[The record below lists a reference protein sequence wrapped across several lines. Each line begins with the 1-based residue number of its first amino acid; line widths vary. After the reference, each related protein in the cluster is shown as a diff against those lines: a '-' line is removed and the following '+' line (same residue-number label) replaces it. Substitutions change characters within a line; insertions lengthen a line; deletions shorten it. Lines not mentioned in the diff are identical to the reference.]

1 MPMVSVT
8 VSHLSPTHLLCSSNY
23 TIMGN
28 ASDKPHS
35 AAKRVA
41 VVGAGVSG
49 LAAAYKLKSNGL
61 NVTLLEADGK
71 AGGKIRTVA
80 KDGMIWD
87 EGANTMTE
95 SESEVSYLID
105 DLGLRDKQQFPLS
118 QNKRYIARDG
128 LPLLLPSDPIGLFT
142 SKFLST
148 QSKLQILLEPFS
160 WRKRHNTK
168 VSNEQVD
175 ESVGD
180 FFSRHFG
187 EEFVDYLI
195 DPFVAGT
202 SGGDPQSLSMRHTFP
217 ELWDLENRYGS
228 IVCGA
233 VQSKLAPKKEQGG
246 EKNSSGKKPRAHG
259 SFSFKGG
266 MQTLVDTI
274 CERLSKDELKLQCK
288 VLSLSYDHE
297 GQSNNWSLS
306 CLSNKTVEDQRYDAV
321 VVTAPLSNVKE
332 MKVLNGGNPFSLDF
346 IPEVNYLPVSIVVT
360 AFKKANVKRPLEGF
374 GVLIPSKEEEN
385 GLKTLGTLFS
395 SMMFPDRAP
404 SDHHLYTTFVGG
416 SRNRQLAQAST
427 EELKQIVS
435 SELHQLLGT
444 QGEPSFINHI
454 YWSKAFPLYGRNYG
468 SVKKAIQKMENDL
481 PGFFYAGNHK
491 DGLSVGKALASGY
504 KAADLV
510 MLYLDSKSQTN
521 KSQIL

>member
-1 MPMVSVT
+1 MVSLT
-8 VSHLSPTHLLCSSNY
+8 ISHLPPTHLISPSNY
-23 TIMGN
+23 KHIIMGN
-28 ASDKPHS
+28 ASTRDTTPPS

-61 NVTLLEADGK
+61 SVTLLEADEK
-71 AGGKIRTVA
+71 VGGKIRTVA
-80 KDGMIWD
+80 KDGMTWD

-95 SESEVSYLID
+95 SEIEVSNLID
-105 DLGLRDKQQFPLS
+105 DLGLRDKQQFPLA

-128 LPLLLPSDPIGLFT
+128 LPLLLPSDPVGVFS
-142 SKFLST
+142 SKFLSPR
-148 QSKLQILLEPFS
+148 SKLQILFEPFS

-168 VSNEQVD
+168 VSDEQAD
-175 ESVGD
+175 ESVGE
-180 FFSRHFG
+180 FFGRHFG

-217 ELWDLENRYGS
+217 DLWDLENRFGS

-233 VQSKLAPKKEQGG
+233 VRSKLAPKKKEQDG
-246 EKNSSGKKPRAHG
+246 ENNSSSKKPRQRG

-288 VLSLSYDHE
+288 VLSLSYSHE

-306 CLSNKTVEDQRYDAV
+306 CMSNKTVEDQRYDAV

-332 MKVLNGGNPFSLDF
+332 MKVLNAGNPFSLDF

-374 GVLIPSKEEEN
+374 GVLIPSKEEKN

-404 SDHHLYTTFVGG
+404 SDYHLYTTFVGG

-444 QGEPSFINHI
+444 QGEPSFINRI

-468 SVKKAIQKMENDL
+468 SVKEAIAKMENDL

-491 DGLSVGKALASGY
+491 DGLSVGKAIASGY

-510 MLYLDSKSQTN
+510 ISYLDSKSHTN
-521 KSQIL
+521 H